1 MPAFVWRDD
10 WDGPPNVLVISET
23 AITERGVVEDALL
36 FVLDETPGCVALT
49 ERGGSPLTFIL
60 PQDALG
66 GTFMRVG
73 IDLST
78 QQENPQ

>member
-1 MPAFVWRDD
+1 MPTT
-10 WDGPPNVLVISET
+10 ET
-23 AITERGVVEDALL
+23 EEPSTFPTNCQMP

-49 ERGGSPLTFIL
+49 ERGGTPLTFIL

-78 QQENPQ
+78 QQEKPQ